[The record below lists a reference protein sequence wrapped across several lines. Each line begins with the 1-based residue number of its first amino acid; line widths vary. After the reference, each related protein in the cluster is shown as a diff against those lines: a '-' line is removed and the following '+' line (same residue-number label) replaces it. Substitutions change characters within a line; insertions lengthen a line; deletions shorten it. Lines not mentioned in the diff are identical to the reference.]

1 MEESLIQNNGND
13 NNCADKSI
21 NNDIYDNADKNADV
35 GNLRGI
41 NASCDNAYQYSPLSL
56 AYIGD
61 SVLDLMVKSYFV
73 INTNKQTYKYH
84 KDVSNIVKA
93 VNQAKFIDMIMD
105 ELSEEEVG
113 VYKRGRN
120 TTTHS
125 KAKNATLGE
134 YRKATG
140 LEALFGYMYLKGDT
154 GRLKMFVD
162 RMIDDYLNSK

>member
-1 MEESLIQNNGND
+1 MEESLNCNSKITENCVDEYHENG
-13 NNCADKSI
+13 
-21 NNDIYDNADKNADV
+21 
-35 GNLRGI
+35 GNLNLGALRSMS
-41 NASCDNAYQYSPLSL
+41 AACDSAYQYSPLSL

-73 INTNKQTYKYH
+73 ISTNKQTYKYH

-93 VNQAKFIDMIMD
+93 VNQAKFVDMILD
-105 ELSEEEVG
+105 ELSEAEMD

-154 GRLKMFVD
+154 DRLKVFVG
-162 RMIDDYLNSK
+162 RMIDEYLNN